1 MNWCRIKLKSIANRV
16 LPFRKTYF
24 HLWKQIRK
32 LIIHLSHAPRPFLA
46 ILHFASS
53 GTPWRNSGASF
64 GEEEN
69 PTIVATSVSG
79 ARWCESRGS
88 WARPGPCRSPLSYTL
103 DPFSL
108 THFFTFIY
116 KQIGVLFKINL
127 DCKSRWLWIFFW
139 ITWSAQFNFFIF
151 SWPYFIS

>member
-1 MNWCRIKLKSIANRV
+1 METDTQTYHSSFARSSTISCNPSFRQLRHPLAGFGRV
-16 LPFRKTYF
+16 LWRK
-24 HLWKQIRK
+24 
-32 LIIHLSHAPRPFLA
+32 
-46 ILHFASS
+46 
-53 GTPWRNSGASF
+53 
-64 GEEEN
+64 EN